1 MFENMGKF
9 IILVGFV
16 LVIVGL
22 IFLFFERFQLPQ
34 NPLDFHI
41 KGKNFEFYF
50 PLGTSLLISLIL
62 TILLNLAIWIFL
74 WLTRK

>member
-1 MFENMGKF
+1 MFESMGKF
-9 IILVGFV
+9 IILFGFV
-16 LVIVGL
+16 LIIVGL
-22 IFLFFERFQLPQ
+22 MLLFFERLQLPQ

-50 PLGTSLLISLIL
+50 PLGTSLLISVIL
-62 TILLNLAIWIFL
+62 TILLNLAVWIFL

>member
-1 MFENMGKF
+1 MFEGIGKF
-9 IILVGFV
+9 IILTGFILILVGV
-16 LVIVGL
+16 A
-22 IFLFFERFQLPQ
+22 FLLFEKFQLPQ
-34 NPLDFHI
+34 NPLDFHF

-50 PLGTSLLISLIL
+50 PLGTSLLLSIIL